1 MSRAKLRKQVYNSV
15 ATDAKLEPR
24 VGDTIPIIHGRERP
38 QNIALSF
45 QDLKAAESNSWN
57 MRKMT
62 GLSPLDFTPFFLLHI
77 SLLLTRNMTLSIAL
91 VRLGSVLF
99 LPNLVLSSVIVNST
113 SPSQNCHIL
122 SFAGINPG
130 APEAWENWEAEGWQ
144 SIRKDYQGDDL
155 CQVLGKRE
163 LPGSIKQCL

>member
-1 MSRAKLRKQVYNSV
+1 MSRTNPRKQVCNSV

-24 VGDTIPIIHGRERP
+24 VSDMIPIIHGHERP

-57 MRKMT
+57 TRKMT
-62 GLSPLDFTPFFLLHI
+62 GLSPLGFTPFFLLHI
-77 SLLLTRNMTLSIAL
+77 SLPLSRNMTLSIAL

-99 LPNLVLSSVIVNST
+99 LPNHVLSSVIVNST

-122 SFAGINPG
+122 SFAGINSG

-144 SIRKDYQGDDL
+144 SIRKDYQGDEL
-155 CQVLGKRE
+155 CQVLGKKRT
-163 LPGSIKQCL
+163 PRKH